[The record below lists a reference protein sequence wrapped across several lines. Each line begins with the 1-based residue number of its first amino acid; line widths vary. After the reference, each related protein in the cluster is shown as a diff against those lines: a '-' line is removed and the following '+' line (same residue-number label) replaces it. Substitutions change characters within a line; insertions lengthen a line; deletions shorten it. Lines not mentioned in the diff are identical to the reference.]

1 MNADEHGQ
9 MNTETR
15 DDGSGVH
22 QQRLNPYSSAF
33 ICRLI
38 NEGGRVAPMHSPAE
52 TPLRRREILRGAAL
66 VAAALLLR
74 TPPILLASAGD
85 PDQDRLRKWVNAL
98 RSERLRSPST
108 PIGRA
113 AARVGELAAG
123 TPYEAQTLEAY
134 IRRGGDPSATEPLT
148 LSLTRFDCV
157 TLVEACLAVA
167 RVAGAGDGDW
177 SAFGR
182 EVQRMRYRGGE
193 RRGYA
198 SRLHYFSEWIA
209 DGKCRGL
216 VRDLGREL
224 GGIEDTRPLRFMTS
238 HRDSYPALAYDA
250 VYREIAEL
258 EHRLD
263 GRPRYVVPTDR
274 IAHVASRIESGDVV
288 GFATAIPGL
297 DVTHAAF
304 AYRDGKGVLRVLHA
318 PLSGGVVE
326 VTAATLPEYVAAI
339 RRSTGILVARPEWA
353 A

>member
-1 MNADEHGQ
+1 M
-9 MNTETR
+9 
-15 DDGSGVH
+15 S
-22 QQRLNPYSSAF
+22 
-33 ICRLI
+33 
-38 NEGGRVAPMHSPAE
+38 SPAG
-52 TPLRRREILRGAAL
+52 TPLRRREVLRGAAL
-66 VAAALLLR
+66 AAAALLLR
-74 TPPILLASAGD
+74 TPAVLSAPAGD
-85 PDQDRLRKWVNAL
+85 PDQERLWKWVNAL
-98 RSERLRSPST
+98 RSEGLCSSST
-108 PIGRA
+108 PVGRA

-134 IRRGGDPSATEPLT
+134 IRQGGDPSATEPLT

-167 RVAGAGDGDW
+167 RVAAAGDGDW

-182 EVQRMRYRGGE
+182 EVQRMRYRAGE

-209 DGKCRGL
+209 DGEGRGL

-238 HRDSYPALAYDA
+238 HRGSYPALAHDA
-250 VYREIAEL
+250 VYREIGEL
-258 EHRLD
+258 ERCLD
-263 GRPRYVVPTDR
+263 GRPRYVVPTGR
-274 IAHVASRIESGDVV
+274 IAEVAPRIETGDVLA
-288 GFATAIPGL
+288 FATAIPTL

-304 AYRDGKGVLRVLHA
+304 AYRDRKGVLRVLHA

-339 RRSTGILVARPEWA
+339 RRSTGILVARPR
-353 A
+353 